1 MNLQMKRVDFE
12 NGTITSNIL
21 ESIAPD
27 AGCPDFKFT
36 L

>member
-1 MNLQMKRVDFE
+1 MKRVDFE

-21 ESIAPD
+21 GASAPD
-27 AGCPDFKFT
+27 AGRPDFKLT